1 MIEDNQK
8 SHFRQILLTEST
20 NSPIGMKGSLIT
32 HFAHY
37 LHGSF
42 QYSADW
48 LISQNNL
55 DANSAGAKFIHE
67 YFKML
72 TAGMTGDSISLL
84 DVPALM
90 SKSQPFINVLEVC
103 TQLIVICILPGG
115 GNQAVL
121 CCSKINVPVTELIMI

>member
-90 SKSQPFINVLEVC
+90 SKSQPFINVLEV
-103 TQLIVICILPGG
+103 PMY
-115 GNQAVL
+115 
-121 CCSKINVPVTELIMI
+121 SINCNLHFTRWGKPSGFTL

>member
-103 TQLIVICILPGG
+103 TQLIVICIFWGI
-115 GNQAVL
+115 QAVL
-121 CCSKINVPVTELIMI
+121 RCSKINVPVTELIMI